1 MPPDAQSFLSTSVIN
16 IFANSNHELFIDWIQ
31 TEGIRRIN
39 KLKSAI

>member
-1 MPPDAQSFLSTSVIN
+1 MCGRSLWYDSIN
-16 IFANSNHELFIDWIQ
+16 IFANSNQELFIDWIQ